1 MIYYSLLLWVFIAG
15 ALCFCNTG
23 KVNFK
28 KNKMLFLLLSYIAII
43 FVLGM
48 RNQTVG
54 VDTKSYYAIFNKVST
69 VSFSELVKS
78 YYYLTIEVGYV
89 LLMKAVSIFG
99 NYYLFQ
105 FIVAAIA
112 CILFAKFIADNMQNY
127 FLGIILF
134 LGFDLYLL
142 LFNISRQMLA
152 VALIVNCWSCL
163 NHRKKSKALV
173 LFIFAGMMHTTAWL
187 FVVIYLVYLVRNNR
201 FIIRLLPIIGAII
214 IFSYRIILDKVATI
228 VPHYANY
235 YGNHKTILETG
246 FSVII
251 WSLIASISVV
261 LIIRNIRISESRI
274 ILVNNIEENTLL
286 SWTAETYLYSTFS
299 LFYVASN
306 IIGLSFNYFERLGC
320 YFAPFVILTF
330 ERFGIQI
337 RNTVVRRVYYCGL
350 VACFS
355 IYFIL
360 STKTEQYL
368 YSFFWQ

>member
-1 MIYYSLLLWVFIAG
+1 MIYYGLLLWVFIAG
-15 ALCFCNTG
+15 ALCFCHTG
-23 KVNFK
+23 KVNFEN
-28 KNKMLFLLLSYIAII
+28 NKMLFLILSYIAII

-54 VDTKSYYAIFNKVST
+54 VDTKSYYAIFAKVST

-78 YYYLTIEVGYV
+78 YYYLTIEVGYI
-89 LLMKAVSIFG
+89 LLMKVVSIFG

-105 FIVAAIA
+105 FVVAAMA
-112 CILFAKFIADNMQNY
+112 CILFAKFIADNMKNY

-152 VALIVNCWSCL
+152 VALIANCWSCL
-163 NHRKKSKALV
+163 NHRKKGKALV

-187 FVVIYLVYLVRNNR
+187 FAAIYLVYLVRNNR
-201 FIIRLLPIIGAII
+201 FIIRLLPVIGAII
-214 IFSYRIILDKVATI
+214 IFSYRIVLDKVATI

-235 YGNHKTILETG
+235 YGNHKTILEAG
-246 FSVII
+246 ASVII
-251 WSLIASISVV
+251 WSLIVSISVI
-261 LIIRNIRISESRI
+261 LIIRNIRISENRM
-274 ILVNNIEENTLL
+274 ILANNIEGNTLL
-286 SWTAETYLYSTFS
+286 SRTAETYLYAAFS

-330 ERFGIQI
+330 ERFGMQI

-350 VACFS
+350 VICFS

-360 STKTEQYL
+360 STKTDQYL
-368 YSFFWQ
+368 YSFCWK